1 MWHSLIMKPSRERWG
16 EEENWAEPV
25 TSKTGETRLFSNG
38 KRTSHH
44 RQNSVGRISS
54 LTAHS
59 QLPVTYRSL
68 PLTLN
73 AELFLC
79 IAVLCCVFC
88 RLVLSSVV
96 LSCVEL
102 CCVEFCCVLLC
113 WAVLC
118 YAGNLWRGM
127 LGKEREEKQK
137 WFSNRSLVVLTELK
151 IFVLNELKLATW

>member
-1 MWHSLIMKPSRERWG
+1 MKPSRERWG
-16 EEENWAEPV
+16 EKENWAEPV

-88 RLVLSSVV
+88 CLVLSSVV
-96 LSCVEL
+96 LNCVEL
-102 CCVEFCCVLLC
+102 CCVEFCCVLELC
-113 WAVLC
+113 
-118 YAGNLWRGM
+118 
-127 LGKEREEKQK
+127 
-137 WFSNRSLVVLTELK
+137 
-151 IFVLNELKLATW
+151 

>member
-1 MWHSLIMKPSRERWG
+1 MKPSRERWG
-16 EEENWAEPV
+16 EKENWAEPV

-96 LSCVEL
+96 LSCV
-102 CCVEFCCVLLC
+102 
-113 WAVLC
+113 VLC
-118 YAGNLWRGM
+118 RKPLEGNVREGEGGKTGM
-127 LGKEREEKQK
+127 IFKQIIGCAY
-137 WFSNRSLVVLTELK
+137 RT
-151 IFVLNELKLATW
+151 